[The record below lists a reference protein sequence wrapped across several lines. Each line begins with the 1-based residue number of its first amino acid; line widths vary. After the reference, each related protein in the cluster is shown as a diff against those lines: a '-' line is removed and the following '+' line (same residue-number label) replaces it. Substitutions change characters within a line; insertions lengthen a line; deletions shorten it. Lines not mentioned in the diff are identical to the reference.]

1 MYSSLLKITRLFGH
15 LWGAILLHAISKHR
29 HLVIYPALKALF
41 SLADQTLGTS
51 VAVAVL
57 IWRMFFVQ
65 HMRSTNLFSLL
76 LVRKNISLGELPLC
90 LQLSTT
96 SFIVSILT
104 LHRIV
109 CDIALGSNVAIHVG
123 GQSNLVSFL

>member
-76 LVRKNISLGELPLC
+76 LVRKNISLGELPLPYY
-90 LQLSTT
+90 
-96 SFIVSILT
+96 FF
-104 LHRIV
+104 HR
-109 CDIALGSNVAIHVG
+109 LYSNSS
-123 GQSNLVSFL
+123 SNRVRYRPWI